1 MSFIQVAKIDQI
13 PLGTMA
19 SFTVGGKE
27 ILIVNYDG
35 NYYAMRLKCTH
46 MGGDL
51 SKGKLEGKVVT
62 CPRHGSKFDVTTG
75 ECISGPKFG
84 FIKLKVKDELTYTVR
99 VEGNN
104 IMVDI

>member
-1 MSFIQVAKIDQI
+1 MNFIQVAKIDQI
-13 PLGTMA
+13 PLGAMA

-27 ILIVNYDG
+27 LLIANYDG
-35 NYYAMRLKCTH
+35 NYYAMNLKCTH

-75 ECISGPKFG
+75 ECITGPKFG
-84 FIKLKVKDELTYTVR
+84 FIKPKIKDGLHYA
-99 VEGNN
+99 VEIDGNR
-104 IMVDI
+104 ILVDL